1 MVKPKKPKFEVC
13 IGKEW
18 CKCRKAVAMPSGW
31 LHYELYDG
39 TVGLA
44 QPKNWRFK
52 DDNAGK

>member
-1 MVKPKKPKFEVC
+1 MKKPKYQVL
-13 IGKEW
+13 IAGEW

-44 QPKNWRFK
+44 QPKNWK
-52 DDNAGK
+52 VVWKEV